1 MFTLKRGAPDP
12 AQELRLAPVWR
23 RWKQAADSLDTA
35 EESEDFQSVGM
46 KCRQCLIHLARLLGK
61 PEIVPNGQEQ
71 PQRDNFVGWSE
82 HIANSVAPGESAERV
97 RGHLKAIAKSTW
109 DLAAWLTHAS
119 GAKWSDAEF
128 VLDATQSVAE
138 RFGSAVIRHES
149 GSPESCPAC
158 GSYSLDVGFNPEL
171 SRPYVFECEK
181 CGWHDSRERRG
192 RNERR

>member
-1 MFTLKRGAPDP
+1 
-12 AQELRLAPVWR
+12 
-23 RWKQAADSLDTA
+23 
-35 EESEDFQSVGM
+35 M

-158 GSYSLDVGFNPEL
+158 GSYSLGVDSIPNFRDHMCLSVRSAVGTIAGNDAEGMRDDDGGT
-171 SRPYVFECEK
+171 SY
-181 CGWHDSRERRG
+181 
-192 RNERR
+192 